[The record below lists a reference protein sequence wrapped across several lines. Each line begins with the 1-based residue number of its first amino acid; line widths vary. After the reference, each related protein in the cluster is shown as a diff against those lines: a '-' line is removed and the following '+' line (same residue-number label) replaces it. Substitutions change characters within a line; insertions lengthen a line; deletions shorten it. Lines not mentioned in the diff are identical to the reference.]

1 MPLREEF
8 ERSGNWLFRWRS
20 YLPLLLLLPMM
31 LAIGHPHSLGV
42 NDARPDFWPLVCMGI
57 SFCGLAIRVATVGYA
72 PAGTSGRNTRTGQV
86 AESLNTTG
94 MYCLVRH
101 PLYLGNFVI
110 WMGVSMYAML
120 WWLSAL
126 VALIFWLYYE
136 RIMFAEEEFLR
147 RKFGDAFLRWAQST
161 PAFLPKLRGWK
172 RPELPFS
179 LRSVLRREYPGL
191 FAIIACFY
199 VLKAYERLVVERQH
213 AVEPLWT
220 GIFLAGLVVFL
231 VLRTLKR
238 RTTLLTVAG
247 R

>member
-1 MPLREEF
+1 MPLREEL
-8 ERSGNWLFRWRS
+8 ERAGNWLFRWRS
-20 YLPLLLLLPMM
+20 YLPLLLIVPMLLAMQD
-31 LAIGHPHSLGV
+31 PHFPGAK
-42 NDARPDFWPLVCMGI
+42 DARPDLWPLACMGI
-57 SFCGLAIRVATVGYA
+57 SLCGLAIRAATVGHA
-72 PAGTSGRNTRTGQV
+72 PAGTSGRNTKGGQI
-86 AESLNTTG
+86 AESLSTTG
-94 MYCLVRH
+94 MYSLVRH

-110 WMGVSMYAML
+110 WIGVSMYAMI

-161 PAFLPKLRGWK
+161 PAFLPKLRRWK
-172 RPELPFS
+172 PPELPFS

-191 FAIIACFY
+191 FGIIASFY
-199 VLKAYERLVVERQH
+199 LLEVYERLVVERQQTI
-213 AVEPLWT
+213 EPLWT
-220 GIFLAGLVVFL
+220 GIFLAGLLVFL

-238 RTTLLTVAG
+238 KTTLLTAAG

>member
-20 YLPLLLLLPMM
+20 YLPLLVIVPMM
-31 LAIGHPHSLGV
+31 LAIEHPHFLGV
-42 NDARPDFWPLVCMGI
+42 TGARPDFWPLVCMGI
-57 SFCGLAIRVATVGYA
+57 SLCGLAIRAAAVGHA
-72 PAGTSGRNTRTGQV
+72 PAGTSGRNTRTGQI

-94 MYCLVRH
+94 MYSLVRH

-147 RKFGDAFLRWAQST
+147 RKFGDPFLRWAQGT

-172 RPELPFS
+172 PPELPFS
-179 LRSVLRREYPGL
+179 LRNVLRREYPGL
-191 FAIIACFY
+191 FGIIACFY
-199 VLKAYERLVVERQH
+199 LLKAYERLVVEHQR

-220 GIFLAGLVVFL
+220 GIFIVGLVVFL